1 MELKELSQLF
11 SEATQVDALV
21 PVYIDLLASPDHAK
35 EDVLALLK
43 DFAAK
48 PERVAQGSECR
59 LLANLFLLSGML
71 NLSDAWQPIYD
82 IVTSAPFSQHVK
94 QEKWLFSDLSRLFG
108 TILPREKCDD
118 VKAIILAADTAA
130 PIREQLILSMIFRWL
145 SEQESDKHFAAFIC
159 ELLEKLP
166 KGQITFE
173 VGMAVIISA
182 VAAGGD
188 TMKQQITVFYNA
200 NSDQLGNQLS
210 EKNLKNFFDLG
221 KQRIKSML
229 RGNYLGRYGAPEA
242 EITRMLTYKPDEEG
256 NAQPEKTLPPITR
269 DRPKIGRNDPCPCG
283 SGKKYKHCCGR

>member
-1 MELKELSQLF
+1 MELTELTKLF
-11 SEATQVDALV
+11 SEASETDALV
-21 PVYIDLLASPDHAK
+21 PVYRELLAAPTQAK
-35 EDVLALLK
+35 ESVLALLK

-48 PERVAQGSECR
+48 PERLAQEGDCR

-71 NLSDAWQPIYD
+71 DLEAAWEPIYA
-82 IVTSAPFSQHVK
+82 IVSSAAFAEHVP

-108 TILPREKCDD
+108 TIMPNDMREA
-118 VKAIILAADTAA
+118 VKGIILAKDTASA
-130 PIREQLILSMIFRWL
+130 IREQLILAMIFRWL
-145 SEQESDKHFAAFIC
+145 SEQESDKLFAAFIS

-188 TMKQQITVFYNA
+188 TMKAQITAFYNA
-200 NSDQLGNQLS
+200 NSEQLGGQLS

-242 EITRMLTYKPDEEG
+242 EITRMLTYKPEEEG
-256 NAQPEKTLPPITR
+256 GAQPDKTLPPITR